1 MFTLDN
7 SILLW
12 CVSARMLV
20 SCSLLGKKV
29 SHRKKFPFIVN
40 PNIGYIGIKM
50 GFYKRVE
57 MGKEMLGSTFMMH
70 EKNSSEARKIIHN
83 SQKILCTKK
92 RRKFI

>member
-1 MFTLDN
+1 
-7 SILLW
+7 
-12 CVSARMLV
+12 
-20 SCSLLGKKV
+20 
-29 SHRKKFPFIVN
+29 
-40 PNIGYIGIKM
+40 M